1 MSTRKQKNYRVTT
14 LDRLR
19 TKNIA
24 QLIQSSNVITPEDRK
39 ESIRKMISYGEY
51 INERFFFLKKR
62 IFKNYFIRFIDMF
75 RI

>member
-24 QLIQSSNVITPEDRK
+24 QLIQSSNVIAPEDRK
-39 ESIRKMISYGEY
+39 ESIRKMISYGKS
-51 INERFFFLKKR
+51 NKLKVFFLKVND
-62 IFKNYFIRFIDMF
+62 F
-75 RI
+75 